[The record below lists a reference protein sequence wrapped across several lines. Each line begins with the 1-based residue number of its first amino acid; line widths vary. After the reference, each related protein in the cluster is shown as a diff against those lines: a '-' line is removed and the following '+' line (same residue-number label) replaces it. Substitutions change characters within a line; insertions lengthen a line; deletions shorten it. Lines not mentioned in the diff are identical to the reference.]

1 MAVRAMETPMALEEF
16 IMIYN
21 LNSMVRKK
29 NHHGLIITYLNQWLI
44 IILRFISPMRMKN
57 HDEYD

>member
-29 NHHGLIITYLNQWLI
+29 PSWLLIITYLNQWLI

>member
-29 NHHGLIITYLNQWLI
+29 TIMVINHNLFESMVNHNSKIYITNE
-44 IILRFISPMRMKN
+44 
-57 HDEYD
+57 DEES